1 MCSGC
6 THVKEQ
12 KKIVHLM
19 KELNVQI
26 QAFKDDVVIDN
37 ENVYHMRDKSSE
49 IKKQITGR
57 VNDKELGGQGTD

>member
-12 KKIVHLM
+12 KKIVHLV

-26 QAFKDDVVIDN
+26 QAFKDVIDN

-57 VNDKELGGQGTD
+57 VDDKELGGQGID